1 MIIHSFDPDSPAMIT
16 PAQASRVDGLPK
28 TVLVCFTRKFF
39 EIIQSM
45 APGEEIGLLK
55 GGRDVPVYRLLYGG
69 REIGF
74 YHTLIGGAASA
85 ALLEEII
92 ANGAE
97 KILFFGS
104 CGALDPAH
112 TAGGLIV
119 PTQAYRDEG
128 VSYHYAPAGDY
139 IEIPTAGRLSQILAS
154 MGVPFVQTK
163 TWTTDAFYRETKS
176 AVAARRSEGCGTV
189 EMECA
194 SVTAVGRFRGVEVYQ
209 FLYAADSL
217 ASADWD
223 RRILGAMP
231 EDMRAGIAKIALET
245 AIRL

>member
-1 MIIHSFDPDSPAMIT
+1 MIIHAFDPDSPAIIT
-16 PAQASRVDGLPK
+16 PAAASRVEGLPE
-28 TVLVCFTRKFF
+28 TVLVCFTQKFF
-39 EIIQSM
+39 GAVLAL
-45 APGEEIGLLK
+45 APGREIGVLR
-55 GGRDVPVYRLLYGG
+55 GGRDVPVYRLGFGG

-92 ANGAE
+92 SNGAK

-104 CGALDPAH
+104 CGALDPALA
-112 TAGGLIV
+112 AGGLIV
-119 PTQAYRDEG
+119 PTAAYRDEG
-128 VSYHYAPAGDY
+128 VSYHYAPPADY
-139 IEIPTAGRLSQILAS
+139 IEVPTAARLSEILAS
-154 MGVPFVQTK
+154 LGVPFVQTK
-163 TWTTDAFYRETKS
+163 TWTTDCFYRETRS
-176 AVAARRSEGCGTV
+176 GMAARRAEGCGAV

-194 SVTAVGRFRGVEVYQ
+194 SVTAVGAFRGAEVYQ

-217 ASADWD
+217 AAADWD

-231 EDMRAGIAKIALET
+231 EDLRDAIAKIALET